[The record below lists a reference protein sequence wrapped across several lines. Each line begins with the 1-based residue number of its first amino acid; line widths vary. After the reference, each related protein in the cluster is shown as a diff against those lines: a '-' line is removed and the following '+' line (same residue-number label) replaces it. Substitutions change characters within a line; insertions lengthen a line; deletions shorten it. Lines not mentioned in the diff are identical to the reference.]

1 MDTGDHPRLLADLDA
16 CLAQAPAEQ
25 GGAVWRLAEP
35 SRQLDAN
42 LVRLPANATVAPHT
56 EGELDVLLVGVAGSG
71 TLHTDAGA
79 IALAEH
85 AVAWLPRGSRRA
97 VTAGPDG
104 LAYLTTHR
112 ARTGMRILLPQ
123 DPEALRRLEEREEE
137 GGEGGD
143 AACWLARVCPACG
156 ALADSPLADGD
167 PAAVCPACHTPR

>member
-1 MDTGDHPRLLADLDA
+1 MVTGDHPRLLADLDA
-16 CLAQAPAEQ
+16 HLAQAPADQ

-42 LVRLPANATVAPHT
+42 LVRLPPNATVAPHT

-85 AVAWLPRGSRRA
+85 AVAWLPRGCRRA

-137 GGEGGD
+137 GSDEGGD

-156 ALADSPLADGD
+156 ALADGD
-167 PAAVCPACHTPR
+167 PAAVCPACRAPR

>member
-25 GGAVWRLAEP
+25 GGALWRLAEP
-35 SRQLDAN
+35 ARQLDAN
-42 LVRLPANATVAPHT
+42 LVRLPPNATVAPHT
-56 EGELDVLLVGVAGSG
+56 EGELDVLLVGVAGGG

-79 IALAEH
+79 VALAAH
-85 AVAWLPRGSRRA
+85 AAVWLPRGSRRA

-112 ARTGMRILLPQ
+112 ARTGMRVVLPQ
-123 DPEALRRLEEREEE
+123 DPDALRRLEQREEE
-137 GGEGGD
+137 DGEGGGD

-156 ALADSPLADGD
+156 ALADGD